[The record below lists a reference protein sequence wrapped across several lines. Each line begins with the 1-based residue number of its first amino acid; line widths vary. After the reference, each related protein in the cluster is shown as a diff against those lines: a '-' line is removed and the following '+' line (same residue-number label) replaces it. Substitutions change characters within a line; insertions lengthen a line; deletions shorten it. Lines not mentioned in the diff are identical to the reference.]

1 MKKAVVIVAFL
12 VLASGFLFSIELKN
26 STFIGGVSYDYI
38 IADGHSYGKPD
49 DPIIPGNVPFTSKVA
64 GLSVYGGYD
73 VQIGNIW
80 FTRLEYELLVY
91 DTSFNYK
98 GSDVS
103 KDVTGIKRKGSKKRF
118 GGYVV
123 FDLKNGIKLN
133 LGGVVTNITMGMTTK
148 VTDLDAEFVQDLY
161 GFGLILEGQYDLNRH
176 FTLRF
181 GIVPDVTFLTVDR
194 YEINYK
200 DADGPTTRKVTDARS
215 TLLDMGFS
223 ISARTGLSYKF

>member
-1 MKKAVVIVAFL
+1 M
-12 VLASGFLFSIELKN
+12 SPYRG
-26 STFIGGVSYDYI
+26 
-38 IADGHSYGKPD
+38 AD
-49 DPIIPGNVPFTSKVA
+49 
-64 GLSVYGGYD
+64 
-73 VQIGNIW
+73 Q
-80 FTRLEYELLVY
+80 YELLVSAS
-91 DTSFNYK
+91 SFNYR
-98 GSDVS
+98 DHEVPR
-103 KDVTGIKRKGSKKRF
+103 DETGIKRKGSKKRF

-215 TLLDMGFS
+215 TLFDMGFS
-223 ISARTGLSYKF
+223 ISARTGISYRF

>member
-1 MKKAVVIVAFL
+1 MKKVIVILAFL
-12 VLASGFLFSIELKN
+12 VLASASLFSLELKN

-80 FTRLEYELLVY
+80 FTRLEYELLAY

-123 FDLKNGIKLN
+123 LDLKNGIKLN
-133 LGGVVTNITMGMTTK
+133 LGGVVTNITMGITTNIEG
-148 VTDLDAEFVQDLY
+148 LSGEFVQDLF
-161 GFGLILEGQYDLNRH
+161 GIGLILEGQYDLNRH
-176 FTLRF
+176 FALRF
-181 GIVPDVTFLTVDR
+181 GIVPDMTFMTIDR
-194 YEINYK
+194 YETNYK
-200 DADGPTTRKVTDARS
+200 DAEGLTTRRVSDART
-215 TLLDMGFS
+215 TLFDMGFS
-223 ISARTGLSYKF
+223 ISARTGISYKF